1 MRNKGI
7 IRKSAGSLLE
17 DETGIGVI
25 ELVLILV
32 VICTIN
38 LRCVLCVLW
47 GFLTFKEYTVDSFNR
62 SCILCRS

>member
-1 MRNKGI
+1 MEGKEM
-7 IRKSAGSLLE
+7 IRGMLE
-17 DETGIGVI
+17 EEDGVGVI
-25 ELVLILV
+25 EVVLILV

-47 GFLTFKEYTVDSFNR
+47 VFLTFKGYTVDSFNR

>member
-1 MRNKGI
+1 MRETAKMGRAVHN
-7 IRKSAGSLLE
+7 LLE
-17 DETGIGVI
+17 DEAGIGVI

-47 GFLTFKEYTVDSFNR
+47 VFLTFKGYTVDSFNR
-62 SCILCRS
+62 SCILC

>member
-1 MRNKGI
+1 MRKED
-7 IRKSAGSLLE
+7 IRRFLREE
-17 DETGIGVI
+17 DGIGVI
-25 ELVLILV
+25 EVVLILV

>member
-1 MRNKGI
+1 MLMKEFQAFLR
-7 IRKSAGSLLE
+7 E
-17 DETGIGVI
+17 DAGIGVI
-25 ELVLILV
+25 EVVLILV

>member
-1 MRNKGI
+1 MK
-7 IRKSAGSLLE
+7 IRHELE
-17 DETGIGVI
+17 KWFEEEDGIGVI
-25 ELVLILV
+25 EVVLILV